1 VLILGILLHFN
12 HLQNVILPAARAGI
26 FDKNMAAAAIKVKI
40 NWNEL
45 RAYYSSGI
53 NEVFKGAF
61 QLPLHEKGY

>member
-1 VLILGILLHFN
+1 M
-12 HLQNVILPAARAGI
+12 A
-26 FDKNMAAAAIKVKI
+26 AAAAIKVKI

-61 QLPLHEKGY
+61 QLPLHEKGYLTNCSSFFFVLNDLIYSTVFG

>member
-1 VLILGILLHFN
+1 
-12 HLQNVILPAARAGI
+12 
-26 FDKNMAAAAIKVKI
+26 MTAAAIKVKI

-61 QLPLHEKGY
+61 QLPLHEKGNKSTYSRNNDSRF

>member
-1 VLILGILLHFN
+1 
-12 HLQNVILPAARAGI
+12 
-26 FDKNMAAAAIKVKI
+26 MTAAAIKVKI

-61 QLPLHEKGY
+61 QLPLHEKGNKSTYSRNNEAVFDLYDTSFFQIFL